1 MKLKFAE
8 ILKENLTPRQE
19 RYIDVIVK
27 AMKDHF
33 TDESGSVVNNRT
45 IFMENPKIGDYKLK
59 VDLYNEANKKLIE
72 LYNSHSNLSRVT
84 PRNIR
89 EYRKEFM
96 SLNAQMDESM
106 QYIMNLSNLFG
117 DVVTSYNAP
126 VNVILLAWE
135 KFHKEVYIPQQN
147 EDIKNTSTFEGLQHG
162 LPEGNYSKEKYM
174 DSFYGKNR
182 YAVIEDKDS
191 GDYILAIDKKWDW
204 FQKDFD
210 LNGMELDDLF
220 YKRYNSLDELKDDL
234 YNVERRLF
242 IKELDGYDVP
252 DAEDVLEHLEASDID
267 DMEKDWEEEREDD
280 TNLTF
285 EEFIGDEVNRFLM
298 DEKGMGYESISRANS
313 MQIGR
318 DFIQL
323 EKIYNGIDN
332 L

>member
-19 RYIDVIVK
+19 RYIDVIVN

-33 TDESGSVVNNRT
+33 TDESGSVVNNNT
-45 IFMENPKIGDYKLK
+45 IFMENPNIADYKLK

-72 LYNSHSNLSRVT
+72 LYNSHSNLSSVT
-84 PRNIR
+84 PKDIR
-89 EYRKEFM
+89 DYRKEFM

-117 DVVTSYNAP
+117 DVVTTYNVP
-126 VNVILLAWE
+126 VNVILIAWE
-135 KFHKEVYIPQQN
+135 KFHKEVYKPQ
-147 EDIKNTSTFEGLQHG
+147 EIEVVKSKSTFEGLQHG

-182 YAVIEDKDS
+182 YAVIENKDN
-191 GDYILAIDKKWDW
+191 GDYILAINKKWDW
-204 FQKDFD
+204 FQK
-210 LNGMELDDLF
+210 GMELDDLF
-220 YKRYNSLDELKDDL
+220 YKRYNSLDELKDNL

-252 DAEDVLEHLEASDID
+252 DPEDVLEHLEASNID
-267 DMEKDWEEEREDD
+267 DMEKYWEEEREDY

-285 EEFIGDEVNRFLM
+285 EEFIGDEVNRYLM
-298 DEKGMGYESISRANS
+298 DEKGMGYESISRANR

-318 DFIQL
+318 DFIEL
-323 EKIYNGIDN
+323 EELYNGIGN
-332 L
+332 I

>member
-19 RYIDVIVK
+19 RYIDVIVN

-33 TDESGSVVNNRT
+33 TDESGSVVNNNT
-45 IFMENPKIGDYKLK
+45 IFMENPNIADYKLK

-72 LYNSHSNLSRVT
+72 LYNSHSNLSSVT
-84 PRNIR
+84 PKDIR
-89 EYRKEFM
+89 DYRKEFI

-117 DVVTSYNAP
+117 DVVTTYNVP
-126 VNVILLAWE
+126 VNVILIAWE
-135 KFHKEVYIPQQN
+135 KFHKEVYKPQ
-147 EDIKNTSTFEGLQHG
+147 EIEVLKSKSTFEGLQHG

-182 YAVIEDKDS
+182 YAVIENKDN
-191 GDYILAIDKKWDW
+191 GDYILAINKKWDW
-204 FQKDFD
+204 FQK
-210 LNGMELDDLF
+210 GMELDDLF

-252 DAEDVLEHLEASDID
+252 DPEDVLEHLEASNID
-267 DMEKDWEEEREDD
+267 DMEKYWEEEREDY

-285 EEFIGDEVNRFLM
+285 EEFIGDEVNRYLM
-298 DEKGMGYESISRANS
+298 DEKGMGYESISRANR

-318 DFIQL
+318 DFIEL
-323 EKIYNGIDN
+323 EELYNGIGN
-332 L
+332 I

>member
-19 RYIDVIVK
+19 RYIDVIVN

-72 LYNSHSNLSRVT
+72 LYNNHSNLSNVT
-84 PRNIR
+84 PKDIR

-96 SLNAQMDESM
+96 KLNDQMDDSM
-106 QYIMNLSNLFG
+106 QYIMNLSSLFG
-117 DVVTSYNAP
+117 DVVTSYNVP
-126 VNVILLAWE
+126 VNVILIAWE
-135 KFHKEVYIPQQN
+135 KFHKEVYKPQEI
-147 EDIKNTSTFEGLQHG
+147 EDVKSKSTFEGLQHG

-182 YAVIEDKDS
+182 YAVIENKDS
-191 GDYILAIDKKWDW
+191 GDYILAIDKKWEW
-204 FQKDFD
+204 FQK
-210 LNGMELDDLF
+210 GMELDDLF
-220 YKRYNSLDELKDDL
+220 YKRYNSLNELKDGL

-252 DAEDVLEHLEASDID
+252 DPEDVLEHLEASNID
-267 DMEKDWEEEREDD
+267 DMEKYWEEEREDY

-285 EEFIGDEVNRFLM
+285 EEFIGDEVNRYLM
-298 DEKGMGYESISRANS
+298 DEKGMGYESISRANR

>member
-19 RYIDVIVK
+19 RYIDVIVN

-33 TDESGSVVNNRT
+33 TDESGSVVNIRT
-45 IFMENPKIGDYKLK
+45 MFMDNPKIGDYKLK

-72 LYNSHSNLSRVT
+72 LYNRHSNLSSVT
-84 PRNIR
+84 PKDIR
-89 EYRKEFM
+89 DYRKEFM

-117 DVVTSYNAP
+117 DVVTTYNVP
-126 VNVILLAWE
+126 VNVILIAWE
-135 KFHKEVYIPQQN
+135 KFHKEVYKPQ
-147 EDIKNTSTFEGLQHG
+147 EIEVLKSKSTFEGLQHG

-182 YAVIEDKDS
+182 YAVIENKDS

-204 FQKDFD
+204 VRK
-210 LNGMELDDLF
+210 GMELDDLF

-242 IKELDGYDVP
+242 IKELDEYDVP
-252 DAEDVLEHLEASDID
+252 DPEDVLEHLEASNID
-267 DMEKDWEEEREDD
+267 DMEKYWEEEREDY

-285 EEFIGDEVNRFLM
+285 EEFIGDEVNRYLM
-298 DEKGMGYESISRANS
+298 DEKGMGYESISSANR

-318 DFIQL
+318 DFIEL

-332 L
+332 I

>member
-19 RYIDVIVK
+19 RYIDVIVN

-33 TDESGSVVNNRT
+33 TDESGSVVNNNT
-45 IFMENPKIGDYKLK
+45 IFMENPNIADYKLK

-72 LYNSHSNLSRVT
+72 LYNSHSNLSSVT
-84 PRNIR
+84 PKDIR
-89 EYRKEFM
+89 DYRKEFM

-117 DVVTSYNAP
+117 DVVTSYNVP
-126 VNVILLAWE
+126 VNVILIAWE
-135 KFHKEVYIPQQN
+135 KFHKEVYKPQ
-147 EDIKNTSTFEGLQHG
+147 EIEVVKSKSTFEGLQHG

-182 YAVIEDKDS
+182 YAVIENKDN
-191 GDYILAIDKKWDW
+191 GDYILAINKKWDW
-204 FQKDFD
+204 FQK
-210 LNGMELDDLF
+210 GMELDDLF

-252 DAEDVLEHLEASDID
+252 DPEDVLEHLEASNID
-267 DMEKDWEEEREDD
+267 DMEKYWEEEREDY

-285 EEFIGDEVNRFLM
+285 EEFIGDEVNRYLM
-298 DEKGMGYESISRANS
+298 DEKGMGYESISRANR

-318 DFIQL
+318 DFIEL
-323 EKIYNGIDN
+323 EELYNGIGN
-332 L
+332 I